1 MLKLKHKNLNAH
13 TAEEINTFMCV
24 YVQSDE
30 AAAGAGRA
38 DVMYVT
44 VVATHCG
51 RRTGR
56 RLRACSPRSCASSAP
71 SNKRHHVM

>member
-1 MLKLKHKNLNAH
+1 
-13 TAEEINTFMCV
+13 MCV

-30 AAAGAGRA
+30 AAAAGAGRA

-56 RLRACSPRSCASSAP
+56 RLRACLPRSCASSA
-71 SNKRHHVM
+71 